1 MERESEGEET
11 EKGGGA
17 QAECGGGC
25 WEKEKSE
32 EGQRSTSFFLLPFS
46 PLSLSLPV
54 SFFLSLS
61 LSVNR
66 EATSSA
72 TESRKTQR
80 VPQRMVRLTTCEE
93 KRKRAEAPSPPPFF
107 APQRLFLFFVLF
119 ACGPPLTRPF
129 SVAPAP
135 ISCAFPCLF
144 RWHRHGRVSS
154 WIDYLIEEETR
165 SPKKP
170 RSLLLR
176 RCRRARPPPPPP
188 PLPPLPERTRGL
200 SRRPLSSSRR
210 SRPPT
215 WSTLRQRPLPRPWR
229 GGLSWKRFVFFF
241 SLERLFF
248 LPLFL
253 SSSPPLLL
261 PSPSFLFLPP

>member
-1 MERESEGEET
+1 
-11 EKGGGA
+11 
-17 QAECGGGC
+17 
-25 WEKEKSE
+25 
-32 EGQRSTSFFLLPFS
+32 
-46 PLSLSLPV
+46 
-54 SFFLSLS
+54 
-61 LSVNR
+61 
-66 EATSSA
+66 
-72 TESRKTQR
+72 
-80 VPQRMVRLTTCEE
+80 MVRLTTCEE

-119 ACGPPLTRPF
+119 ACGPPLPRPF

-165 SPKKP
+165 SPKTP

-188 PLPPLPERTRGL
+188 PLPPLRERTRGL

-253 SSSPPLLL
+253 FSSPPLLL